1 MRTTVGIDDD
11 VLREAKRR
19 AAAEGRTLGEL
30 ITEAL
35 RERLSR
41 RPRRAQRRYRAVTG
55 GDGGTRPGVDI
66 TNNAA
71 VRDLMDGP

>member
-1 MRTTVGIDDD
+1 VRTTVSIDDD

-19 AAAEGRTLGEL
+19 AASEGRTLGEL

-41 RPRRAQRRYRAVTG
+41 RPRRARGRYRVVTSGQG
-55 GDGGTRPGVDI
+55 GPRPGVDI

>member
-1 MRTTVGIDDD
+1 MRTTVSIDDD
-11 VLREAKRR
+11 VLREAKGR
-19 AAAEGRTLGEL
+19 AASEGRTLGEL

-41 RPRRAQRRYRAVTG
+41 RPRRGRGRYRAVTSGQG
-55 GDGGTRPGVDI
+55 GPRPGVDV

-71 VRDLMDGP
+71 VRDLMDGT